1 MTWKLDPA
9 HSSLTVSA
17 RHMMITTV
25 RATLRISEATIDF
38 DPAHPERSSVAA
50 RIDAGS
56 IDSGVE
62 QRDAHLRSPDFL
74 DAERYPSITFRSTAI
89 EPRGDR
95 YLIHGD
101 LEIRGVTRPVT
112 LDAEIA
118 GVVADWQGGSDRA
131 SFTARTKIDREDWGL
146 NWNVALE
153 AGGWLVSKEFAV
165 EIEIAALRAAAA
177 EPAAAAGPGRANA
190 A

>member
-9 HSSLTVSA
+9 HSSVIVSA
-17 RHMMITTV
+17 RHMMVTTV
-25 RATLRISEATIDF
+25 HGRLQVADATIDF
-38 DPAHPERSSVAA
+38 DPQHPEGGSVAV

-56 IDSGVE
+56 IDTGVE

-74 DAERYPSITFRSTAI
+74 DAEQHPHITFRSTRI

-101 LEIRGVTRPVT
+101 LTIRGVTRPVA
-112 LDAEIA
+112 LDAEVA
-118 GVVADWQGGSDRA
+118 GVVADMRGGQRA
-131 SFTARTKIDREDWGL
+131 AFGARTRIDREAWGL

-153 AGGWLVSKEFAV
+153 AGGWLVGREFGV
-165 EIEIAALRAAAA
+165 EIELAALRAGERTSTAEEAA
-177 EPAAAAGPGRANA
+177 
-190 A
+190 